1 MIILK
6 MKIIFNISD
15 EYKDYLH
22 LLQRNPVGIGFIDY
36 FLEAPVGKCS
46 FGKVI
51 LNDIFEAKYPF
62 GKDLEGRF
70 IYLRDGSQQWLLA
83 VFDFS
88 GTFRRTCL
96 NWREAVAKATGIP
109 AANIW
114 YHELQIHA
122 APISDEL
129 DGAPCDR
136 LVDICVP
143 VIRNMML
150 TAEEADLSY
159 IIVDLEDRFN
169 VNREQYI
176 PELGAVTVWAGLQ
189 YDSDGRPYSRNPDVM
204 NLYGYKPDIQAF
216 KNNIYFDRPADSQG
230 ALLVFRSKAGKVLGT
245 ITRFAAHPD
254 VAVLFES
261 MGITDQYKYHWDW
274 PGYLREAMDKS
285 IGGTGLYVNG
295 PCGNLSVRKGFE
307 GMSTYEACDREALRI
322 GTEIAEA
329 FLAVWDSTPKAWE
342 DIKLTG
348 IKAGKADLP
357 MRDSMPY
364 SIEDS
369 KCRDLQIKKSRDDL
383 ETAQKNAAPPALIKR
398 LIDEKMHQNC
408 IGTIINSWVGITDS
422 ELKSRSV
429 AVEVEAVSLNG
440 LVFAGLPGECLT
452 ETCQRLKAQSIGNRL
467 IVLDQVNGYM
477 GYMVT
482 AEAYDQGG
490 YSYWGSWL
498 RRDAEK
504 ILRKKMLE
512 LIRQI

>member
-1 MIILK
+1 M
-6 MKIIFNISD
+6 
-15 EYKDYLH
+15 
-22 LLQRNPVGIGFIDY
+22 
-36 FLEAPVGKCS
+36 GKCS

-51 LNDIFEAKYPF
+51 VNDVFEAKYPF

-70 IYLRDGSQQWLLA
+70 IYLRDGRQQWLLA

-88 GTFRRTCL
+88 GTFRRTCIK
-96 NWREAVAKATGIP
+96 WREAVSEATGIP

-129 DGAPCDR
+129 DGVPCDR
-136 LVDICVP
+136 LVEICVP
-143 VIRNMML
+143 VIRDMML
-150 TAEEADLSY
+150 SAVDAQLNY
-159 IIVDLEDRFN
+159 ILLDLEDRFN

-189 YDSDGRPYSRNPDVM
+189 YDPQGRPFGGNPDIM
-204 NLYGYKPDIQAF
+204 NLYGYKPDIKAF
-216 KNNIYFDRPADSQG
+216 KDNIYFDRPADPQG
-230 ALLVFRSKAGKVLGT
+230 ALLVFRSGKGEVLGT

-261 MGITDQYKYHWDW
+261 MGITGQYKYHWDW

-295 PCGNLSVRKGFE
+295 PCGNLSVRKGYE
-307 GMSTYEACDREALRI
+307 GMTTYAACDREAFRI
-322 GTEIAEA
+322 GNEIARA
-329 FLAVWDSTPKAWE
+329 FLEVWNSMPGVWE
-342 DIKLTG
+342 DIKLTVTR
-348 IKAGKADLP
+348 AGKAELP
-357 MRDSMPY
+357 MRDSMPH
-364 SIEDS
+364 SLEAS
-369 KCRDLQIKKSRDDL
+369 RNREEQIKASAENLDKAL
-383 ETAQKNAAPPALIKR
+383 ENAVPPALIKR
-398 LIDEKMHQNC
+398 LIDEKMHQSC
-408 IGTIINSWVGITDS
+408 ISTIINSWVGITDS
-422 ELKSRSV
+422 ELKSRTV
-429 AVEVEAVSLNG
+429 IAEIEAVSLNG

-452 ETCQRLKAQSIGNRL
+452 ETCQWLKAQSMGNKL

-477 GYMVT
+477 GYMTT

>member
-1 MIILK
+1 M
-6 MKIIFNISD
+6 
-15 EYKDYLH
+15 
-22 LLQRNPVGIGFIDY
+22 
-36 FLEAPVGKCS
+36 GKCS
-46 FGKVI
+46 FGKVVI
-51 LNDIFEAKYPF
+51 NGVFEARYPF

-96 NWREAVAKATGIP
+96 KWREAVSEATGIP
-109 AANIW
+109 SANIW

-129 DGAPCDR
+129 DGTACDR
-136 LVDICVP
+136 LVEVCVP
-143 VIRNMML
+143 VIRDMMVSAVD
-150 TAEEADLSY
+150 AELSY
-159 IIVDLEDRFN
+159 SLLDLENRFN

-189 YDSDGRPYSRNPDVM
+189 YDSEGRPYSSNPDIM

-216 KNNIYFDRPADSQG
+216 KDNIYFDRNADPQG
-230 ALLVFRSKAGKVLGT
+230 ALLVFRSKAGKILGT

-261 MGITDQYKYHWDW
+261 MGITDQYKYHSDW

-285 IGGTGLYVNG
+285 VGGTGLYVNG
-295 PCGNLSVRKGFE
+295 PCGNLSVRKGYE
-307 GMSTYEACDREALRI
+307 GMTTYAACDREALRI
-322 GTEIAEA
+322 GNEIARA
-329 FLAVWDSTPKAWE
+329 FLEVWNSTPGVWE
-342 DIKLTG
+342 DIELTG

-357 MRDSMPY
+357 MRDSMPHSLEASKY
-364 SIEDS
+364 RDEQIEASTENLD
-369 KCRDLQIKKSRDDL
+369 
-383 ETAQKNAAPPALIKR
+383 TALKNAAPPALIKK
-398 LIDEKMHQNC
+398 LIDEKMHQSS
-408 IGTIINSWVGITDS
+408 ISTIINSWVGITDS

-429 AVEVEAVSLNG
+429 GVNIEAVSLNG
-440 LVFAGLPGECLT
+440 LIFAGLPGECLT
-452 ETCQRLKAQSIGNRL
+452 ETCQWLKAQSIGNKL
-467 IVLDQVNGYM
+467 IVLDQVNGYI
-477 GYMVT
+477 GYMTT

-512 LIRQI
+512 LIGQI